1 MEKTSALEGA
11 VFDLDGTLLDSMGI
25 WEQID
30 IRFLQ
35 KRHLKAT
42 KDYVQAVTPM
52 GFQQAAEYTIS
63 RFGLKESAA
72 AIIAEW
78 NDMVQ
83 DAYAH
88 EIALKPYAKE
98 YLLYLKQSG
107 IKLGVATAL
116 TPNLY
121 EAALKNN
128 GIFNLFSAF
137 SHLAEVRRG
146 KGYPDIYLSAAKKLN
161 VEPQDCIVFEDI
173 ADGIRGA
180 KAGGFRTCGVYDRYS
195 EYESDKIRSL
205 SDQYIMNFKEL
216 L

>member
-1 MEKTSALEGA
+1 MEKTSALKGA

-63 RFGLKESAA
+63 RFGLKESAS

-78 NDMVQ
+78 NEMVQ
-83 DAYAH
+83 NAYAR
-88 EIALKPYAKE
+88 EITLKPHAKE
-98 YLLYLKQSG
+98 YLLYLKQNG
-107 IKLGVATAL
+107 VKLGVATAL

-128 GIFNLFSAF
+128 GVFTLFSAF
-137 SHLAEVRRG
+137 SNLTEVRRG

-161 VEPQDCIVFEDI
+161 IEPRNCVVFEDI
-173 ADGIRGA
+173 ADGIQGA

-195 EYESDKIRSL
+195 EYESEKIRSL
-205 SDQYIMNFKEL
+205 SDRYITDFKEL